1 MFLFPIAIDLEL
13 DSDLITYLL
22 YGLLY
27 DIKHT
32 EIWWADAILTKLKW
46 TELNF
51 KAHSHHH
58 QPLSFSLCVLFSN
71 LALHCS

>member
-32 EIWWADAILTKLKW
+32 EIWWADAINKTEMNW
-46 TELNF
+46 TEF
-51 KAHSHHH
+51 
-58 QPLSFSLCVLFSN
+58 
-71 LALHCS
+71 

>member
-22 YGLLY
+22 YGLLS

-32 EIWWADAILTKLKW
+32 EIW
-46 TELNF
+46 
-51 KAHSHHH
+51 
-58 QPLSFSLCVLFSN
+58 
-71 LALHCS
+71 